1 MTRLAFA
8 AFASSVLHADQAG
21 HATCCSM
28 QPRKVRT
35 LEVVG
40 VEEQEALRRRLLADG
55 DVHAAALGCRPR
67 DQLPVLLCDVICP
80 CNQQTPACMLMHG
93 KDRSEVS
100 AVVDDGGTLTFEGP
114 DIGGRRL
121 QQDEVGERASFRV
134 IRLYKYLPP
143 VLNGLLGAA
152 GLFGAPHLAAC
163 TCYDVRMR
171 SPACAAFIAG
181 GRHVIVS
188 DADAQNTY
196 VQSCDMVNQV
206 LLQNGEVDYIRF
218 QQLTSAL
225 LCLHVASFRH

>member
-1 MTRLAFA
+1 MLIRQAMPHA
-8 AFASSVLHADQAG
+8 A
-21 HATCCSM
+21 SM
-28 QPRKVRT
+28 QPGAARYAARCSQVRT
-35 LEVVG
+35 FEVVG

-55 DVHAAALGCRPR
+55 NVHAAAHGCRPR
-67 DQLPVLLCDVICP
+67 EQLPVLLCDIICP
-80 CNQQTPACMLMHG
+80 CNQQTSACMLMHG

-100 AVVDDGGTLTFEGP
+100 AVVDAGGTLTSKGL
-114 DIGGRRL
+114 DVGGRRL

-143 VLNGLLGAA
+143 VLHGLPGAA

-163 TCYDVRMR
+163 TCYNARMR
-171 SPACAAFIAG
+171 SPACTASIAG
-181 GRHVIVS
+181 GRHGVAS

-196 VQSCDMVNQV
+196 VQRCDMINQV
-206 LLQNGEVDYIRF
+206 LLQNGEVDYIGF